1 MWYDPPMRLIDQGL
15 DAIIQNQPDLGG
27 LALGGAIAAGLAA
40 LGWATVGW
48 VDRDSKDGNPDG
60 PWNIFS
66 YTTGDDGQPYK
77 FETEGQ
83 ALDWAI
89 ANRHPDPD
97 LVAVVLTESGSGY
110 GPEMPASDYLN
121 AGWTREQA
129 RAARAA
135 EVRQWLAKSYD
146 DGEIAAKAD
155 AAIRFQE
162 QQRQLDESQSL
173 WGIIARLDAKDRK
186 ALDDRARDIG

>member
-1 MWYDPPMRLIDQGL
+1 MWYHPAMRLIDQGL

-27 LALGGAIAAGLAA
+27 LALGGAIAAGFAA

-48 VDRDSKDGNPDG
+48 VNRDSKDGDPDG
-60 PWNIFS
+60 PWVIFG
-66 YTTGDDGQPYK
+66 YTKGDDGQPYK
-77 FETEGQ
+77 FATEGQ

-97 LVAVVLTESGSGY
+97 LVAVVLTENGSGY

-129 RAARAA
+129 REARA
-135 EVRQWLAKSYD
+135 EELRRMLGED
-146 DGEIAAKAD
+146 DYTADEFAAKAD
-155 AAIRFQE
+155 AAIRFQ
-162 QQRQLDESQSL
+162 QGRV
-173 WGIIARLDAKDRK
+173 
-186 ALDDRARDIG
+186 